1 MSGVAELTAATETGT
16 PGRPP
21 GRRIKGLDAAERQ
34 AERRRQLLDAA
45 LELFAT
51 KGYVNTSIEQICQTA
66 FVGTKAFYELFDG
79 KESCYLAL
87 LDDLSQQMT
96 DRVVAAAADLPD
108 DERAAARALVAAF
121 AHAVV
126 DDPRV
131 ARATFGQAGGISW
144 AVEQKRRSNRRWAAE
159 FLESVWAGFG
169 LTPTGGGN
177 LHVVAVGLVGGLFDL
192 VVDWLHDAAE
202 VSDIESLI
210 DGLTV
215 FYETVST
222 GLSAQK

>member
-1 MSGVAELTAATETGT
+1 VNGVAELTAATETGT
-16 PGRPP
+16 HGPR

-51 KGYVNTSIEQICQTA
+51 RGYVNTSIEQICQTA

-79 KESCYLAL
+79 KEACYLAL
-87 LDDLSQQMT
+87 LDDLSQLMT

-126 DDPRV
+126 DDPRI

-144 AVEQKRRSNRRWAAE
+144 AVEQKRRANRRWAAG
-159 FLESVWAGFG
+159 FLESVWARFG
-169 LTPTGGGN
+169 LTSTGGGN

-192 VVDWLHDAAE
+192 VTDWLHDAAD

-210 DGLTV
+210 DGLTA